1 MHNTSATKLRLL
13 ATSAALV
20 MGVGAPGISFAQGA
34 SEESASPGVEQIVV
48 TARRREESLQDVP
61 VSVSAFS
68 ENRIDEL
75 QADDLSGLQ
84 YSVPNFYFD
93 EGDASNAVVYLRG
106 IGQNDSLAFADAG
119 VGIYV
124 DDVFIARSQAAFL
137 ELFDVERVEVLRGP
151 QGTLYG
157 RNTIGGAVKFI
168 SREPTDE
175 TEVHLEAGI
184 GDYNFR
190 TLGARLSGPLVE
202 GKLRGKAALSY
213 IARDGYN
220 DNLFTG
226 DDDGDQDSL
235 SARLGLYYDHS
246 EALDFALTTDW
257 RRERPDT
264 ARSPK
269 LVTPASGFGNPL
281 DITSLQSFTPTDDPF
296 EVNTNGS
303 TESDTDAM
311 GTTLRATWRANDNWT
326 WESITSYRTFDFD
339 VKLDTD
345 GTPLPMLD
353 VFVEQEQSQFS
364 QEVRF
369 NYDAGGALSLVGGVY
384 YFDDDDETFSG
395 VDNHSAALFGFPVT
409 VFGLATSSMAITDQ
423 QTTSTA
429 AFIDGTYR
437 FNDRWSASLGAR
449 YTVEEKESSR
459 VFENFLDP
467 TIFAA
472 RDDVPFLAG
481 VGTPGVSIANEA
493 DFDAFTPKLSLSY
506 QANDDVLLYGSAAR
520 GFKSGGFDGRAG
532 SQAQFE
538 PFEPEFVWS
547 YEAGVKSTLAD
558 GRLVANAAYFYN
570 DYTDLQV
577 TSFAADPVTGVF
589 VTQFTNAAAATI
601 QGLEL
606 ELFAVPTDK
615 LSLNASLGLMDAE
628 YEEFDI
634 LVGGVVTDVS
644 DRPLVNTPDMTAS
657 LGATYTTPISASWEA
672 SFHAD
677 ANYRSEVATEI
688 SASDELTQDAY
699 WLTNAYASLGHRD
712 GSWLIKAGVRNLGD
726 EAIQVQGFNLSEFPG
741 LQSAFFAAPRTYDLR
756 VVYRY

>member
-1 MHNTSATKLRLL
+1 MFQIMGKRSLL
-13 ATSAALV
+13 AGCAGAALL
-20 MGVGAPGISFAQGA
+20 MGAPQLAAAQDGG
-34 SEESASPGVEQIVV
+34 EEQAREGVEQIVV
-48 TARRREESLQDVP
+48 TARRRAESLQDVP

-190 TLGARLSGPLVE
+190 TIGGRISGPLVE
-202 GKLRGKAALSY
+202 GKLRGKAAVSY

-220 DNLFTG
+220 DNLFDG
-226 DDDGDQDSL
+226 RDNGDQDSL
-235 SARLGLYYDHS
+235 SARLGLYY
-246 EALDFALTTDW
+246 EASDNLDFALTHDF

-264 ARSPK
+264 ARSPQ
-269 LVTPASGFGNPL
+269 LVTPASGFGDPL
-281 DITSLQSFTPTDDPF
+281 VPGSLQTFAAITDDF
-296 EVNTNGS
+296 TVNTNAS
-303 TESDTDAM
+303 NRSDTDAG
-311 GTTLRATWRANDNWT
+311 GTTLRATWDASDSWT
-326 WESITSYRTFDFD
+326 WESITSFRTFDFD
-339 VKLDTD
+339 LQLDTD
-345 GTPLPMLD
+345 GTPLPLLD
-353 VFVEQEQSQFS
+353 VFVKQDQSQFS

-369 NYDAGGALSLVGGVY
+369 NYDAGDALSLVGGIY
-384 YFDDDDETFSG
+384 YFSDDDETFSG
-395 VDNHSAALFGFPVT
+395 VDNHGAALFGFPVT
-409 VFGLATSSMAITDQ
+409 AFGLATSSMAITDQ

-429 AFIDGTYR
+429 AFLDGTYR
-437 FNDRWSASLGAR
+437 FDEQWSASLGVR
-449 YTVEEKESSR
+449 YTTETKESAR
-459 VFENFLDP
+459 VFENFPDP
-467 TIFAA
+467 SIFVV
-472 RDDVPFLAG
+472 RDDTPFLAG
-481 VGTPGVSIANEA
+481 VGVPGTSIANEA
-493 DFDAFTPKLSLSY
+493 DFDAFTPKVSLSY
-506 QANDDVLLYGSAAR
+506 QPNDDLLLYGSASR
-520 GFKSGGFDGRAG
+520 GFKSGGFDGRAN
-532 SQAQFE
+532 SQAQFN

-547 YEAGVKSTLAD
+547 YEAGVKSTFAD
-558 GRLVANAAYFYN
+558 GKIVANAAVFYN

-577 TSFAADPVTGVF
+577 TSFAADPNTGVF

-606 ELFAVPTDK
+606 ELFAVPNDK
-615 LSLNASLGLMDAE
+615 LSLNASLGLMDAS
-628 YEEFDI
+628 YDEFEI
-634 LVGGVVTDVS
+634 LVAGVVTDVS
-644 DRPLVNTPDMTAS
+644 ARPLVNTPEVTAS
-657 LGATYTTPISASWEA
+657 LGATYTQPISANWDVT
-672 SFHAD
+672 FHGD

-688 SASDELTQDAY
+688 SASPELTQDAY
-699 WLTNAYASLGHRD
+699 WLTNAYASLGKSD
-712 GSWLIKAGVRNLGD
+712 GSWEIKAGVRNLGD
-726 EAIQVQGFNLSEFPG
+726 EVIQVQGFNLSEFPG

-756 VVYRY
+756 LVYRY